1 MKVAERALTCL
12 MVHPKLRGLLI
23 KGPSGTGK
31 SSFVHAFSQS
41 YTGKRAKVIPQN
53 ITDEQLFGTINLE
66 RMLETGEAEF
76 EPGILRD
83 DDSVLLVDDINLL
96 PKNTS
101 LTLME
106 SVHRG
111 KVHVEREGVS
121 ETFHC
126 SAKVVATANDR
137 EQPLSSSLSD
147 LFDMCVVIKR
157 NPDLQKRIDIMRIAN
172 DDDVDEN
179 VLDEDLRKRIDSARS
194 IVEMVTIGDDILE
207 AIVDASDRFGMR
219 GHRGELSAA
228 RVCMASAA
236 LDGRKNVNE
245 DDLSFALSV
254 CVPHRRTRHKKTEED
269 VEDRVLFFGDS
280 HMKRF
285 IHDERKELLK
295 KVEESKETGP
305 EEMISSEAKIESPYT
320 KSSDD
325 PDEALVMNMDK
336 IYDSIDLLYDVRKKK
351 GQDNNLMRRYNKD
364 TGKEG
369 RYVSSCPANDA
380 VDDLAVDATI
390 RTAAP
395 YQSSRRKQYGKD
407 NIIIMPSDLRKKVRE
422 KHTSCLFFF
431 MIDNSGSLIIRARM
445 RAVKAAIMSMLSD
458 HYMRKDSVAIM
469 TFNEEF
475 VGMLLPPTRS
485 VGSVKKIVD
494 DIPVGKRTPLS
505 EALVFMHQYIGQYLR
520 KRPSDAAFVILMT
533 DAGANIA
540 MTEGNDPVQEAIDI
554 ASHLRIERMECA
566 LVDTKV
572 SKDTNKDAIDL
583 SYALEAPYYK
593 LEDLRSSD
601 DIL

>member
-147 LFDMCVVIKR
+147 LFDMCVIIRR

-172 DDDVDEN
+172 DDDGDEN

-194 IVEMVTIGDDILE
+194 IVEMVTLDDDILK

-219 GHRGELSAA
+219 GHRGELSTA

-254 CVPHRRTRHKKTEED
+254 CVPHRRT
-269 VEDRVLFFGDS
+269 
-280 HMKRF
+280 
-285 IHDERKELLK
+285 
-295 KVEESKETGP
+295 
-305 EEMISSEAKIESPYT
+305 
-320 KSSDD
+320 
-325 PDEALVMNMDK
+325 
-336 IYDSIDLLYDVRKKK
+336 
-351 GQDNNLMRRYNKD
+351 
-364 TGKEG
+364 
-369 RYVSSCPANDA
+369 
-380 VDDLAVDATI
+380 
-390 RTAAP
+390 
-395 YQSSRRKQYGKD
+395 
-407 NIIIMPSDLRKKVRE
+407 
-422 KHTSCLFFF
+422 
-431 MIDNSGSLIIRARM
+431 
-445 RAVKAAIMSMLSD
+445 
-458 HYMRKDSVAIM
+458 
-469 TFNEEF
+469 
-475 VGMLLPPTRS
+475 
-485 VGSVKKIVD
+485 
-494 DIPVGKRTPLS
+494 
-505 EALVFMHQYIGQYLR
+505 
-520 KRPSDAAFVILMT
+520 
-533 DAGANIA
+533 
-540 MTEGNDPVQEAIDI
+540 
-554 ASHLRIERMECA
+554 
-566 LVDTKV
+566 
-572 SKDTNKDAIDL
+572 
-583 SYALEAPYYK
+583 
-593 LEDLRSSD
+593 
-601 DIL
+601 

>member
-157 NPDLQKRIDIMRIAN
+157 NPDLQKRIDIMRITN
-172 DDDVDEN
+172 DDDGNEN

-194 IVEMVTIGDDILE
+194 MVEMVTIDDDILE

-305 EEMISSEAKIESPYT
+305 EETISSEATIESPYT

-325 PDEALVMNMDK
+325 PDDALVMNMDK
-336 IYDSIDLLYDVRKKK
+336 IYDSIDLLDDVRKKK

-554 ASHLRIERMECA
+554 ASHLRIERMGCA

>member
-336 IYDSIDLLYDVRKKK
+336 IYDSIDLLDDVRKKK

>member
-172 DDDVDEN
+172 DDDGDEN

-194 IVEMVTIGDDILE
+194 IVEMVTLDDDILK

-305 EEMISSEAKIESPYT
+305 EETISSEATIESPYT

-325 PDEALVMNMDK
+325 PDDALVMNMDK
-336 IYDSIDLLYDVRKKK
+336 IYDSIDLLDDVRKKK

-540 MTEGNDPVQEAIDI
+540 MTEGYDPVQEAIDI

>member
-1 MKVAERALTCL
+1 MTRA
-12 MVHPKLRGLLI
+12 
-23 KGPSGTGK
+23 
-31 SSFVHAFSQS
+31 
-41 YTGKRAKVIPQN
+41 
-53 ITDEQLFGTINLE
+53 
-66 RMLETGEAEF
+66 
-76 EPGILRD
+76 
-83 DDSVLLVDDINLL
+83 
-96 PKNTS
+96 
-101 LTLME
+101 
-106 SVHRG
+106 
-111 KVHVEREGVS
+111 
-121 ETFHC
+121 
-126 SAKVVATANDR
+126 
-137 EQPLSSSLSD
+137 
-147 LFDMCVVIKR
+147 
-157 NPDLQKRIDIMRIAN
+157 
-172 DDDVDEN
+172 
-179 VLDEDLRKRIDSARS
+179 
-194 IVEMVTIGDDILE
+194 
-207 AIVDASDRFGMR
+207 
-219 GHRGELSAA
+219 
-228 RVCMASAA
+228 
-236 LDGRKNVNE
+236 
-245 DDLSFALSV
+245 
-254 CVPHRRTRHKKTEED
+254 
-269 VEDRVLFFGDS
+269 
-280 HMKRF
+280 
-285 IHDERKELLK
+285 
-295 KVEESKETGP
+295 
-305 EEMISSEAKIESPYT
+305 SSEATIESPYT

-325 PDEALVMNMDK
+325 PDDALVMNMDK
-336 IYDSIDLLYDVRKKK
+336 IYDSIDLIDDVRKKK

-572 SKDTNKDAIDL
+572 SKDANKDAIDL

>member
-1 MKVAERALTCL
+1 MIVAERALTCL

-147 LFDMCVVIKR
+147 LFDMCVIIRR

-172 DDDVDEN
+172 DDDGDEN

-194 IVEMVTIGDDILE
+194 MVEMVTIDDDILE

-305 EEMISSEAKIESPYT
+305 EETISSEATIESPYT

-325 PDEALVMNMDK
+325 PDDALVMNMDK
-336 IYDSIDLLYDVRKKK
+336 IYDSIDLLDDVRKKK